1 MWFPGNIVIAKYG
14 ADNIA
19 TLAKGWNVVT
29 VKAPA
34 SSSGAELDIGTFHIF
49 GKLMIKYV
57 AFFESAEDAANW
69 TYGAL
74 DATITSDGATV
85 TAAFD
90 NLEGTNQTRLFAFYK
105 DGALVK
111 IARSADCDEIT
122 VSDLEPGTYTAKA
135 MYWNNSLKPVMKS
148 VEETITIQ

>member
-1 MWFPGNIVIAKYG
+1 M
-14 ADNIA
+14 
-19 TLAKGWNVVT
+19 L
-29 VKAPA
+29 
-34 SSSGAELDIGTFHIF
+34 
-49 GKLMIKYV
+49 KYV

-69 TYGAL
+69 TYGTP
-74 DATITSDGATV
+74 DATITSDGAKV

-122 VSDLEPGTYTAKA
+122 VFDLEPGTYTAKA